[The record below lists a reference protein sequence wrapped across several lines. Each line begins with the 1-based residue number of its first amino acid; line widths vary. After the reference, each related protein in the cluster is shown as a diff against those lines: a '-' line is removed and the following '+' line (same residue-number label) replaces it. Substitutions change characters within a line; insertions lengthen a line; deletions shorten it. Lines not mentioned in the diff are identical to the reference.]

1 MNENA
6 LSYGFIL
13 TWAWGA
19 RDVSRRQRKRSP
31 KMNPLPQ
38 SFATMATSRHLA
50 AVTYQWNAT
59 GVFMVC
65 LCVIVPVRDNTINR
79 FFSNP
84 IFLKMTTRSNNSP
97 PPPANPQSTQNR
109 YCVVSSTS
117 TCSDCTPVK
126 ATTAKPTL
134 PKAFASLDCYW
145 PNVLVWHCRWIKPTV
160 REKNPPNSPPM
171 QPHHS
176 PDTIS
181 PCFPVFLSCC
191 CPSPP
196 SPPRNRFGD
205 DWLRDVSIRLLWFSG

>member
-1 MNENA
+1 
-6 LSYGFIL
+6 
-13 TWAWGA
+13 
-19 RDVSRRQRKRSP
+19 
-31 KMNPLPQ
+31 MNPLPQ

-50 AVTYQWNAT
+50 EITYQWNAT

-84 IFLKMTTRSNNSP
+84 IFLKMTTRSNNSTP
-97 PPPANPQSTQNR
+97 PPSRKPPSTQNR

-145 PNVLVWHCRWIKPTV
+145 PNVLVWHSRWIKPTV
-160 REKNPPNSPPM
+160 REKNPTTTHPQCNPTTHPTQFLPVSP
-171 QPHHS
+171 S
-176 PDTIS
+176 S
-181 PCFPVFLSCC
+181 AFLPCC
-191 CPSPP
+191 CPPLLL
-196 SPPRNRFGD
+196 PRNRFGD

>member
-1 MNENA
+1 
-6 LSYGFIL
+6 
-13 TWAWGA
+13 
-19 RDVSRRQRKRSP
+19 
-31 KMNPLPQ
+31 MNPLPQ
-38 SFATMATSRHLA
+38 SFATVATSRHLA
-50 AVTYQWNAT
+50 EITYQWNAT

-97 PPPANPQSTQNR
+97 PLPQTPINAKQVLCCFLNLYLLRLYSSESDDGKAYFAKGVCIVGLLLAECACLALPLDQANSKR
-109 YCVVSSTS
+109 
-117 TCSDCTPVK
+117 K
-126 ATTAKPTL
+126 KP
-134 PKAFASLDCYW
+134 YY
-145 PNVLVWHCRWIKPTV
+145 
-160 REKNPPNSPPM
+160 NSPPM

-181 PCFPVFLSCC
+181 PCFPVFRL
-191 CPSPP
+191 PPLLLPPPPP